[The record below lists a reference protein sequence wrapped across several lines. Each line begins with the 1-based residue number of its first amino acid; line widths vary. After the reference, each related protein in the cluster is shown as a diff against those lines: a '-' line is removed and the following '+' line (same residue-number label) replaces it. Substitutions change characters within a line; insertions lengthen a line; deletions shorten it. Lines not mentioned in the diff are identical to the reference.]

1 MTFTAKNRHQVALF
15 LPPLVCAISVSN
27 SFIEINTGRENR
39 QMPCCCGSVDC
50 AVKMTPLTAVSGG
63 NGERSRSVCVCV
75 CTCPYTCASVRRTG
89 CDPPPATAS
98 SPGFTPA
105 SQKSSLIEYG
115 QASPHGSDCV
125 PRASPTCNACLY
137 NNRLY

>member
-89 CDPPPATAS
+89 CDPPTGNRVEPWIHTRKAEILPHRIR
-98 SPGFTPA
+98 PGQPPR
-105 SQKSSLIEYG
+105 QRLCPKSI
-115 QASPHGSDCV
+115 SDV
-125 PRASPTCNACLY
+125 Q
-137 NNRLY
+137 RLPV